1 MKCTRADSIMNGS
14 FFFSFFWTRQHFYRY
29 DEVEAVARASARLQP
44 DLSALTALSDTH
56 YRSSSNPSRGHFLPV
71 VRTGRL
77 KGGKASGACSCH
89 LASAARRKHFA
100 GFPAEW
106 ALQVPHAVGCFI
118 DPSAVFA
125 CCHLLVITIFAL
137 FFPMGGH

>member
-1 MKCTRADSIMNGS
+1 MDL
-14 FFFSFFWTRQHFYRY
+14 FFFLTRQHFYRY
-29 DEVEAVARASARLQP
+29 DEVEAVARVSARLQP

-106 ALQVPHAVGCFI
+106 ALQVQSVASSIQRQFLHAATCWSLRHLRFFSRWEAI
-118 DPSAVFA
+118 DCSFLRVRSF
-125 CCHLLVITIFAL
+125 
-137 FFPMGGH
+137 